1 MNRNVL
7 IGCLLATVM
16 LLASCSKKN
25 VYENVLPK
33 DAAVV
38 VSVDLVSM
46 ADRSGL
52 SCDTG
57 APVVARLSNALKSGA
72 DGAG

>member
-46 ADRSGL
+46 AD
-52 SCDTG
+52 
-57 APVVARLSNALKSGA
+57 KSG
-72 DGAG
+72 GCTVEQCLEKRGRRCR

>member
-1 MNRNVL
+1 MYRNVL

-33 DAAVV
+33 DAAVE

-46 ADRSGL
+46 DDKSGL
-52 SCDTG
+52 SRDKG
-57 APVVARLSNALKSGA
+57 AQEVAR
-72 DGAG
+72 